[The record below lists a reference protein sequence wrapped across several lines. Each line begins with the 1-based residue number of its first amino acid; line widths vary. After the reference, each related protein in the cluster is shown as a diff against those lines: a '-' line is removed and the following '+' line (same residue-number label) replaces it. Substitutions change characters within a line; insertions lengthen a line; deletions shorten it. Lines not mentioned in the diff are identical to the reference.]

1 MNETICKTCETVFAL
16 SPHALLIV
24 SVVYNSI
31 LAVRAALRDNISESA
46 TRLFYVTV
54 AVALGQIL
62 SLVD

>member
-1 MNETICKTCETVFAL
+1 MSETIFGSAVD
-16 SPHALLIV
+16 ALLIV
-24 SVVYNSI
+24 SIVYNGI
-31 LAVRAALRDNISESA
+31 LAVREALRDNLSESA